1 MEVGSL
7 GGVSSALTQG
17 SDSVSVAVLKKTMD
31 IEAQSVTQ
39 LIEALPQ
46 VSNNPPNLGNN
57 VDVNA

>member
-46 VSNNPPNLGNN
+46 VSNNPPNLGNS

>member
-17 SDSVSVAVLKKTMD
+17 SDSVSVAVLKKAMD
-31 IEAQSVTQ
+31 IEAKSVTQ
-39 LIEALPQ
+39 LIDALPQ

>member
-39 LIEALPQ
+39 LIDALPQ
-46 VSNNPPNLGNN
+46 VSNNPPNLGNS

>member
-1 MEVGSL
+1 MDVGSV

-17 SDSVSVAVLKKTMD
+17 SDSVSVAVLKKAMD
-31 IEAQSVTQ
+31 IEAKSVTQ
-39 LIEALPQ
+39 LIDALPQ

>member
-1 MEVGSL
+1 MEIGSL

-46 VSNNPPNLGNN
+46 VSNNPPNLGNS